1 MTESAPASPSFGLHR
16 TPVAALPRLQQIVLP
31 TPWEVGPV
39 QIYAILGDPL
49 TLIDTGVKS
58 PASRAALEAAFDAL
72 GHGLEEVERVILTHH
87 HGDHLGQAQ
96 SLRDAGARLEV
107 LAHEIEAPTIEAW
120 SAERDEAIE
129 ATNALFHEYGVPA
142 AVIEKQTAMR
152 RRWLLED
159 PPLCEATRVDRRLRD
174 GERIACKDFE
184 LEVLHAPGH
193 TAGHLLLCEPESRT
207 LLTGDHLMGD
217 AVPFTDTYF
226 LDEPPDS
233 RDPLRREPRFRG
245 LVEYFA
251 SLRRLRARSFRTILP
266 AHGGVIDRPARAID
280 EALLFYEVRV
290 QRIARALG
298 RLCAPRGTATAWEV
312 WQSLF
317 PKADPVT
324 QMRTRMLMVIG
335 GLDVLEDEGRV
346 APRRR
351 DDGVLAYAPLVS
363 LS

>member
-1 MTESAPASPSFGLHR
+1 MTESAPTSAGFGLR
-16 TPVAALPRLQQIVLP
+16 GAPLAALPRLQQIVLP

-58 PASRAALEAAFDAL
+58 AASRAVLEAALEAL
-72 GHGLEEVERVILTHH
+72 GHDLEEVERVILTHH

-107 LAHEIEAPTIEAW
+107 FAHEVEAPTIEAW
-120 SAERDEAIE
+120 SAERDEAID
-129 ATNALFHEYGVPA
+129 ATNALFCAYGVPA
-142 AVIEKQTAMR
+142 WVSEKQTVMR

-174 GERIACKDFE
+174 GERISYKDFE

-193 TAGHLLLCEPESRT
+193 TAGHLLLCEPETRT

-226 LDEPPDS
+226 LDEPPDA
-233 RDPLRREPRFRG
+233 RDPLRRTPRFRG
-245 LVEYFA
+245 LVEYLA
-251 SLRRLRARSFRTILP
+251 SLRRLRTRSFRTLLP
-266 AHGGVIDRPARAID
+266 AHGGVIERPLQSID

-298 RLCAPRGTATAWEV
+298 RLAASGATATAWEV

-335 GLDVLEDEGRV
+335 GLDVLEGEGRV
-346 APRRR
+346 EVHRRG
-351 DDGVLAYAPLVS
+351 DGVFAYAPA
-363 LS
+363 